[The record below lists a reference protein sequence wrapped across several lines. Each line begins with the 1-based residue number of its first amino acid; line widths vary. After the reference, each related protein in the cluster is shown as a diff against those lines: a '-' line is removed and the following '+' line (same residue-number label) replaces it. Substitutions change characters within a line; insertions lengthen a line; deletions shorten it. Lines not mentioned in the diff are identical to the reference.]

1 MSTLKTAVRPSS
13 SALVLLVLL
22 AFPATLAIRQTP
34 GPPDTLGTQLTAMAG
49 TGLKLAECEQRL
61 QTLGTMLSQAGYVSR
76 RAHLGTDAT
85 MTALWVHPQRHTSV
99 VAFSGWQ
106 ASDNAFSA
114 AEMAGEVRWNE
125 LLATP

>member
-1 MSTLKTAVRPSS
+1 MATRHPLVRRL
-13 SALVLLVLL
+13 SAALLILGLL
-22 AFPATLAIRQTP
+22 GAPGALGRQAAPAE
-34 GPPDTLGTQLTAMAG
+34 TLGTQLTAMAG

-61 QTLGTMLSQAGYVSR
+61 QTLETMLSQAGYVSR

-114 AEMAGEVRWNE
+114 AEMAGEVRWIE
-125 LLATP
+125 FLPLP